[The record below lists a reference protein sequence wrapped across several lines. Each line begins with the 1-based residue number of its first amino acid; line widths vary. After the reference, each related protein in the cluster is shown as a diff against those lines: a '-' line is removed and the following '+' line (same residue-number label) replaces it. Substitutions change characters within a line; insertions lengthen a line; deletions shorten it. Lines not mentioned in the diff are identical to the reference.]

1 MKLIK
6 RNLPKGWDVVSVP
19 ILPFER
25 PSEEKG
31 IKVRVT
37 LTDPLGGKF
46 WGQAISG
53 SAPVPVY
60 RTGYNVA
67 LGRAM
72 KAAGMREWKEP
83 DLMQIFGVAKT
94 NQALLTPSPDFKPL
108 WDFRK
113 ACAEE
118 AKDKTVLPS
127 AQAAFRIVVRNLTSI
142 LKTLDPGGAK

>member
-19 ILPFER
+19 VLPSER

-37 LTDPLGGKF
+37 LTDPLGDRF

-72 KAAGMREWKEP
+72 KAAGMRKWKEP
-83 DLMQIFGVAKT
+83 DLMQILQTVEVS
-94 NQALLTPSPDFKPL
+94 TPSSKPAFVPL
-108 WDFRK
+108 WNLLRACEK
-113 ACAEE
+113 A
-118 AKDKTVLPS
+118 
-127 AQAAFRIVVRNLTSI
+127 RRNKLLLNTTRGAYRHIARHLTSI
-142 LKTLDPGGAK
+142 LKALNPGGVK